1 MLPVNRTKHPN
12 CRYFLG
18 PPGLQQLAMLRQ
30 GEQNLTEH
38 TVPVFWPGPSA
49 PSEPTEVRASSS
61 SPGGLQPSIFLLPPP
76 PPPAAALRDHSPL
89 CACCHPHLAPA
100 ERSCWSCGSPRAG
113 CAPRGAPSTPQ
124 PTQAPKIPLGDI

>member
-61 SPGGLQPSIFLLPPP
+61 SPGGLQPSIFLLLLLLLLLLLSGTTARCVR
-76 PPPAAALRDHSPL
+76 AAI
-89 CACCHPHLAPA
+89 
-100 ERSCWSCGSPRAG
+100 
-113 CAPRGAPSTPQ
+113 
-124 PTQAPKIPLGDI
+124 PT